1 MANLTK
7 GETGIDGIVTI
18 STAQASHAARVKW
31 YPGRPGRTALCLTVT
46 VEAEPRAIN
55 HNLPPPVAASAAGPV
70 VGWVA
75 ANYAG
80 LLDFWNNGETWTRDE
95 VNAFIDGLH
104 KVG

>member
-1 MANLTK
+1 
-7 GETGIDGIVTI
+7 VSI
-18 STAQASHAARVKW
+18 STAQASHAPRVKW
-31 YPGRPGRTALCLTVT
+31 YPGRPGRTAPCLSVT

-55 HNLPPPVAASAAGPV
+55 DNLPPPVAASAAGPV